1 MKHAIRLAALGMA
14 MALEPVD
21 AATLVVDSTSDVAPA
36 GDTVPGDGIC
46 EDLRSGTRCTL
57 RAAIEEANA
66 LPGFDT
72 IAFSVAGTIVVV
84 DGALP
89 AVTDSIVIDGRTA
102 PDYASNGTLAGSPP
116 RITIDGVLQPDTGD
130 GLRLRGADATTSDLH
145 ALSIVNFGGNAIQTS
160 NAADDLLV
168 QGCYIG
174 LRPDGS
180 AAGNGIGLNLISN
193 DHSIGQ
199 FGPAGSGAGLG
210 NVISANDGIGIL
222 VAGTNTRIRSNLIGT
237 APSGSG
243 DRGNGSHGIQ
253 ILGSDHLVGDNRA
266 DASGANTITF
276 NAGDGI
282 RINGSDNR
290 VLGNR
295 IGVAG
300 ISSLG
305 NDGHG
310 VALFGDRNR
319 VGDATAAGRN
329 LIHGH
334 GLANVLVGSDAVD
347 ADDNRIENN
356 SLRSSA
362 GAGLTLS
369 NGARNLA
376 LGNLVGDNASQGIR
390 VNFGAVDSSVA
401 GNEIGFVRGTGTSVF
416 ASPNAGDGILVF
428 GEGTLVGLDASGASP
443 VPRGN
448 LIGFSGGQGIS
459 IQSARANVQANFIGY
474 TPQLAPMPNAG
485 NGITVPSGAS
495 QVILAN
501 NYIGLNAGFGVSIS
515 ANDVR
520 LCNNYIGTDVSF
532 ADLGNGA
539 DGVFL
544 SGLANRVGGGCSGNV
559 IGFNPVGIRLSG
571 DLNQVAGNWIG
582 VSPFGDDIGNSGAG
596 VFLTSGA
603 SENRVTLNDIAFNW
617 DGIETTAGAG
627 QGNTFDRN
635 RFRGHPGLG
644 IDLGADGASP
654 NDSGDADAGPN
665 RTQNHPVIE
674 FANLVAG
681 QVQVTHRTDAQ
692 ALFSSYPLAIDFY
705 LADAAPSPQGRSFL
719 GRVTYATPLVL
730 QVDVLPLP
738 EGTLGGELVALA
750 TDAEGNTSE
759 FSSRL
764 AFGVPGALFRNG
776 FELP

>member
-1 MKHAIRLAALGMA
+1 VKQAIGVAAFGLSLL
-14 MALEPVD
+14 LEGAF
-21 AATLVVDSTSDVAPA
+21 AATLVVDSTSDLAPA
-36 GDTVPGDGIC
+36 GDSVPGDGLC

-72 IAFSVAGTIVVV
+72 IAFSVAGSIVIV

-89 AVTDSIVIDGRTA
+89 VVTDSIAIDGRTA
-102 PDYASNGTLAGSPP
+102 PDYVSNGTLAGSPP
-116 RITIDGVLQPDTGD
+116 RITIDGALQPASSS
-130 GLRLRGADATTSDLH
+130 GLRLRGADATTSDLL

-160 NAADDLLV
+160 NDADDLLV

-180 AAGNGIGLNLISN
+180 AAGNGIGLNLVSN

-199 FGPAGSGAGLG
+199 FGPPGSGTGLG
-210 NVISANDGIGIL
+210 NVISANDGLGIL
-222 VAGTNTRIRSNLIGT
+222 VAGSNSRIRANLIGT
-237 APSGSG
+237 AQTGSG
-243 DRGNGSHGIQ
+243 DRGNGNHGIQ
-253 ILGSDHLVGDNRA
+253 ILGGSHLIGDNRA
-266 DASGANTITF
+266 DGSGANTITF

-282 RINGSDNR
+282 RINGSDNL

-295 IGVAG
+295 IGMAG

-319 VGDATAAGRN
+319 VGDATPAGRN

-362 GAGLTLS
+362 GAGLAVS
-369 NGARNLA
+369 NGARNLV
-376 LGNLVGDNASQGIR
+376 LGNLVGDNASHGIR
-390 VNFGAVDSSVA
+390 VNFGAVDSSIA
-401 GNEIGFVRGTGTSVF
+401 GNEIGFVRGSGGNVF
-416 ASPNAGDGILVF
+416 ASANAGDGILVF
-428 GEGTLVGLDASGASP
+428 GEGTLVGLDASGPSP
-443 VPRGN
+443 VARGN
-448 LIGFSGGQGIS
+448 LIGFNAGQGIS
-459 IQSARANVQANFIGY
+459 IQSARSNVQANFIGY

-485 NGITVPSGAS
+485 NGITIPGGAT
-495 QVILAN
+495 QAFLAN
-501 NYIGLNAGFGVSIS
+501 NYIGLNAGYGVSIS
-515 ANDVR
+515 ANDAR
-520 LCNNYIGTDVSF
+520 LCNNYIGTNVGF
-532 ADLGNGA
+532 ADLGNGG
-539 DGVFL
+539 DGIL
-544 SGLANRVGGGCSGNV
+544 LGGLANRVGGGCSGNV
-559 IGFNPVGIRLSG
+559 IGFNPVGIRITG
-571 DLNQVAGNWIG
+571 DLNLVVDNWIG

-596 VFLTSGA
+596 ILLTSGA
-603 SENRVTLNDIAFNW
+603 SENRINLNDIGYNW
-617 DGIETTAGAG
+617 DGIEAAAGAG
-627 QGNTFDRN
+627 QRNTFDRN

-644 IDLGADGASP
+644 IDLGADGVSP
-654 NDSGDADAGPN
+654 NDPGDADAGPN

-681 QVQVTHRTDAQ
+681 EVQVTHRTDAQ
-692 ALFSSYPLAIDFY
+692 ALFSAYPLSIDFH
-705 LADAAPSPQGRSFL
+705 LADASPSPQGRSFL

>member
-1 MKHAIRLAALGMA
+1 VNHAIGIAALGLA
-14 MALEPVD
+14 MVLEPAA
-21 AATLVVDSTSDVAPA
+21 AATFVVNSTSDLAPA
-36 GDTVPGDGIC
+36 GDSMPGDGVC

-72 IAFSVAGTIVVV
+72 IAFSVAGTIVVI

-89 AVTDSIVIDGRTA
+89 AVTDSIAIDGRTA
-102 PDYASNGTLAGSPP
+102 PDYVSNGTLAGSPP
-116 RITIDGVLQPDTGD
+116 RITIDGALQPATGD
-130 GLRLRGADATTSDLH
+130 GLRLRGADATTSDLL
-145 ALSIVNFGGNAIQTS
+145 ALSIVNFGGDAIQTS
-160 NAADDLLV
+160 NSADDLLV

-180 AAGNGIGLNLISN
+180 AAGNGIGLNLVSD

-199 FGPAGSGAGLG
+199 FGPPGSGAGLG
-210 NVISANDGIGIL
+210 NVISANEGLGIL
-222 VAGTNTRIRSNLIGT
+222 VAGTGTRIRGNLIGT

-253 ILGSDHLVGDNRA
+253 ILGSEHLVGDSRA
-266 DASGANTITF
+266 DASGANTVTF
-276 NAGDGI
+276 NAGDGV
-282 RINGSDNR
+282 RINGSDNL

-305 NDGHG
+305 NGSHG

-319 VGDATAAGRN
+319 IGDATPAGRN

-334 GLANVLVGSDAVD
+334 GLSNVLVGSDAVD

-376 LGNLVGDNASQGIR
+376 LGNLVGDNASHGIR

-401 GNEIGFVRGTGTSVF
+401 GNEIGFVRGAGTSVF

-428 GEGTLVGLDASGASP
+428 GEGALVGLDASGASP
-443 VPRGN
+443 VARGN
-448 LIGFSGGQGIS
+448 LIGFNGGQGIS
-459 IQSARANVQANFIGY
+459 IQSARSNVQANFIGY

-485 NGITVPSGAS
+485 NGITIPDGAT
-495 QVILAN
+495 QAFLAN
-501 NYIGLNAGFGVSIS
+501 NYIGLNAGYGVSIS

-520 LCNNYIGTDVSF
+520 LCNNYIGTNVSF

-539 DGVFL
+539 DGIFL
-544 SGLANRVGGGCSGNV
+544 GGLANRVGGGCSGNV
-559 IGFNPVGIRLSG
+559 IGFNPVGIRING
-571 DLNQVAGNWIG
+571 DLNLVVDNWIG

-596 VFLTSGA
+596 VLLSSGA
-603 SENRVTLNDIAFNW
+603 SENRISLNDIAFNW
-617 DGIETTAGAG
+617 DGIEATAGAG
-627 QGNTFDRN
+627 QRNTFERN
-635 RFRGHPGLG
+635 RFRDHPGLG
-644 IDLGADGASP
+644 IDLGADGVSP
-654 NDSGDADAGPN
+654 NDPGDADAGPN

-681 QVQVTHRTDAQ
+681 EVQVTHRTDAQ
-692 ALFSSYPLAIDFY
+692 ALFSAYPLTIDFF

-719 GRVTYATPLVL
+719 GRVTYPTPLVL
-730 QVDVLPLP
+730 QVDALPLP
-738 EGTLGGELVALA
+738 DGTLGGELVALA

-759 FSSRL
+759 FSPRL
-764 AFGVPGALFRNG
+764 AFGVPGALFRDG
-776 FELP
+776 FEVP